1 MNFNPMG
8 KLDELKGKAVIFG
21 AEQGAEI
28 LRQANQ
34 LLNLLQSVGYQIG
47 ALDMDLALPPTVTVE
62 LKAGPRVDYAK
73 LDAIYAANKEND
85 VLAMIL
91 GALIQANK
99 LRDKITLDTIE
110 LKGTKLV
117 LKTPPGITLQW
128 KEKAATSVVVV

>member
-1 MNFNPMG
+1 
-8 KLDELKGKAVIFG
+8 
-21 AEQGAEI
+21 
-28 LRQANQ
+28 
-34 LLNLLQSVGYQIG
+34 
-47 ALDMDLALPPTVTVE
+47 MDYT
-62 LKAGPRVDYAK
+62 K

-117 LKTPPGITLQW
+117 LKTPPGITMQW
-128 KEKAATSVVVV
+128 KEKVAASAAVA